1 MKYEYS
7 PSQKKKKRV
16 SDCIKKK
23 SMIQPYVVY
32 KKSLNINIGRKK
44 KRMDVERYVT
54 QTLISWNDYSNI
66 SEQGIVSVI

>member
-1 MKYEYS
+1 MNTV
-7 PSQKKKKRV
+7 PLKKKRECQIV
-16 SDCIKKK
+16 LKKK

-32 KKSLNINIGRKK
+32 KKSLNINIGRKN